1 MPLVPEPIFDDYLR
15 KTFAQMDYDG
25 HGFAD
30 ASSCPS

>member
-1 MPLVPEPIFDDYLR
+1 MHLAPKPIFDDYSR

-30 ASSCPS
+30 ASSCSS